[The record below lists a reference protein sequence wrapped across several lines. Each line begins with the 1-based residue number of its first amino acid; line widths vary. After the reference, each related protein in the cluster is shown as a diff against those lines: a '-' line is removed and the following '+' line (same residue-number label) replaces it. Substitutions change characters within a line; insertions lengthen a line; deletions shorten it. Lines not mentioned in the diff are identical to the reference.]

1 MYKNRLL
8 GRTHRPVCYRPK
20 IHLILHNWPY
30 FSLNIIQMIGVRPSK
45 LETNYQ
51 IMQGYLCFLIKRK
64 MDSWNY
70 KSEDLENPNPIY
82 MGPWSDEKSE
92 IDIFSSGN
100 VFIVG
105 GDEFIFISKFSIC

>member
-1 MYKNRLL
+1 
-8 GRTHRPVCYRPK
+8 
-20 IHLILHNWPY
+20 
-30 FSLNIIQMIGVRPSK
+30 
-45 LETNYQ
+45 
-51 IMQGYLCFLIKRK
+51 

-92 IDIFSSGN
+92 IDNFSSGN